1 MKILIAED
9 DGVSRRVLETRLE
22 KWGHQ
27 VVITKDGAEAW
38 NVFKDEEFS
47 MVITD
52 WMMPE
57 LDGVELLK
65 RIRSSHTSGYVYIM
79 MLTAKQQKNDLLE
92 AMEAGADDFL
102 TKPFDK
108 DELRVRLRAGER
120 IIELE
125 KNLARRNRELKT
137 VNERMKQDLEA
148 ASSIQ
153 RSLLPAKTPDIPGF
167 NFAWKFKPCDELA
180 GDSLNIF
187 ALEDQHVG
195 LYVLD
200 VSGHGVSAALLSVT
214 LSRLLSPTS
223 DQSTL
228 VKQQLKDSAGFSL
241 VSPAQVAE
249 QLNRQFKL
257 DTRTGQF
264 FTILYSILNIKTGE
278 LRYVSAGHPS
288 IALLSRNT
296 DPSLLENP
304 GFPIGFIETAE
315 YDENLIRLKPGDR
328 LYMYSDGITEAKN
341 TRKELFSE
349 KRLIEVLHKNFFL
362 PLDESL
368 SALLMSLEKW
378 NGTGEYEDDITILAI
393 EMEG

>member
-1 MKILIAED
+1 
-9 DGVSRRVLETRLE
+9 
-22 KWGHQ
+22 
-27 VVITKDGAEAW
+27 
-38 NVFKDEEFS
+38 

-57 LDGVELLK
+57 MDGVELLK
-65 RIRSSHTSGYVYIM
+65 RIRSSLSPGYVYIM
-79 MLTAKQQKNDLLE
+79 MLTAKQQKDDLLE

-125 KNLARRNRELKT
+125 KSLARRNKELKT
-137 VNERMKQDLEA
+137 ANKRMKQDLEA
-148 ASSIQ
+148 ASGIQ

-187 ALEDQHVG
+187 TFDDQHVG

-200 VSGHGVSAALLSVT
+200 VSGHGVPAALLSVT

-228 VKQQLKDSAGFSL
+228 VKQKLKNSAGFS
-241 VSPAQVAE
+241 VVPPAQVAE
-249 QLNRQFKL
+249 QLNRQFQL
-257 DTRTGQF
+257 DNKTGQF
-264 FTILYSILNIKTGE
+264 FTILYSTLNIKTGE
-278 LRYVSAGHPS
+278 FRYVSAGHPS
-288 IALLSRNT
+288 IALLSRNA

-304 GFPIGFIETAE
+304 GFPVGFIETAE
-315 YDENLIRLKPGDR
+315 YDENLIRLNPGDR
-328 LYMYSDGITEAKN
+328 LYIYSDGITEAKN
-341 TRKELFSE
+341 IRNELFGE
-349 KRLIEVLHKNFFL
+349 KRLIDILHKNLYL

-378 NGTGEYEDDITILAI
+378 SGTGEYEDDITILAL
-393 EMEG
+393 EMEGGS